1 TVPNSGTGSSGTN
14 RKTGFVA
21 AMLFC
26 VSNIRHNPIFSLVQ
40 GVQLRMT
47 VWVEDGSSCPSLK
60 NVIQSACCILIGLRQ
75 WNGFASW
82 VTTGEFY
89 AKDLTP
95 FELMLIKKQDS

>member
-47 VWVEDGSSCPSLK
+47 VLILTTHRLSTIVYLAIDSLA
-60 NVIQSACCILIGLRQ
+60 I
-75 WNGFASW
+75 
-82 VTTGEFY
+82 
-89 AKDLTP
+89 D
-95 FELMLIKKQDS
+95 